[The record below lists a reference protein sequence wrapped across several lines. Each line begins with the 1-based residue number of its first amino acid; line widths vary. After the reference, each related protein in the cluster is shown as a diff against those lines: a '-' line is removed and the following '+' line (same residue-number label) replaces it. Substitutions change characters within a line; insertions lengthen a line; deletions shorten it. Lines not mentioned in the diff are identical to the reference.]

1 MFPFSPKHLFKKIL
15 SYINLF
21 LFPGGR
27 RSVSVSRCTWRASPS
42 RRSRPPHLTR
52 RARPC
57 RPSTLR
63 LAPAPGL
70 VLAPASRPTAAPVTA
85 VTGMTA
91 RAAPR
96 PRRRRPLNTRW
107 PRPPPP
113 GGLSPSPAWGP
124 RPPLPAPAPRAGPR
138 TGSGGRWAT
147 GRPGLQSAQTPGTP
161 RTPSLSHLWPAA
173 SPDKTEWMEQI
184 KCWES
189 PREMRRK

>member
-1 MFPFSPKHLFKKIL
+1 MFPFSPKHLFKKML

-21 LFPGGR
+21 LFLGGR
-27 RSVSVSRCTWRASPS
+27 RSVSVSRCTWRVSPS

-57 RPSTLR
+57 RPSILR

-70 VLAPASRPTAAPVTA
+70 GLAPASRPTAAPVTA
-85 VTGMTA
+85 VTGTTA
-91 RAAPR
+91 RAAPL
-96 PRRRRPLNTRW
+96 PRRRRPLSTRW
-107 PRPPPP
+107 PRPPPL
-113 GGLSPSPAWGP
+113 GGLSPSQAWVP

-147 GRPGLQSAQTPGTP
+147 GRRGLQSAQTPGTQKTRSP
-161 RTPSLSHLWPAA
+161 SHLWPAA
-173 SPDKTEWMEQI
+173 SQDRTEWMEQI

-189 PREMRRK
+189 PRETRRK